1 MAKMNMLNN
10 RVVLKVKS
18 SLLKKNNWNLILTDK
33 LIKRENM
40 ETMLASSQ
48 LIRFIDM
55 INGISRESKENEINN
70 LKAEIKSLNQEK
82 NLKSNR
88 ELLKE
93 KRQQLKEAQ
102 SVKDLISIEFESKAD
117 FNCARSAKTHVTIN
131 GIEFVRLLGTT
142 GGVKKNTVFFV
153 NEEIHEE
160 LNNKI
165 NNGVSKG
172 FKIVPAKMEA
182 YRALSASSSTPVR
195 MPRIMVIK
203 DAEVKIK
210 ENVQVLSGRVWKD
223 LDRKNYLYS
232 KKVKELTDEEKAEKK
247 MIEDYENQFDLN
259 DVDDYEIVK
268 NPCDGSCMVSPEFAK
283 LLGEDLGLDYIP
295 GGFNTR
301 FAYVKGMI
309 YTFDFVQFAE
319 EVNGASS
326 DNEEKYLVEDF
337 WGNKQDVR
345 NIDVILTENQFKLAK
360 AYDSVEQYLEEC
372 SKNGWEF
379 SISKVLPKKLE
390 KTRNMNYQFLQSYD
404 LTDEDIKNLL
414 RDEID
419 YLKGVIYNSYEESIL
434 FLKGNVPI
442 DERTLRKEDAT
453 YVKALM
459 INRKMH
465 DDMYIRNKITNLLRK
480 RINDAKKGSVIVRGN
495 YQLISGDLYG
505 LCQSMFGLEITGIL
519 GKDEYYSNEWI
530 SQGVEEVVSFRAP
543 MSIHSNICKM
553 KMTKSEEAKK
563 WFKYMTTAFVINMWG
578 TDMERL
584 NGADYDGDAVISTN
598 NEVLLNKW
606 RNEKCVVCE
615 QTAIAKTTINEARL
629 AHANL
634 NGFGN
639 NVGSITNVCTSMYDV
654 LARCEKGS
662 KEYNEMIYRITSM
675 QGYQQDCID
684 SVKGIKARQVPK
696 HWKDLEACSELQCTN
711 EEREFNKRICA
722 NKKPYF
728 FQYNYPEIKRDCKKE
743 EEKKTIRCW
752 LEQLMSPQDFKAKE
766 NKTPEEEL
774 YLKELEEVPV
784 SKAESIMNKIC
795 WYLEKETKKIK
806 LESKNCQFDNSI
818 LMSDTQVSP
827 KTKKEVIDTFNT
839 LKKEYIKINS
849 QYTKEDKENK
859 LKLRV
864 AFMENLKAEL
874 EETCSNIDM
883 IVNTL
888 VEHCYKKNDSNISLI
903 YELYGNTLINNLLK
917 NSNYE
922 INTFRACEENEEP
935 TFTFLHN
942 NYICETVTIDKE
954 YNRIEK

>member
-18 SLLKKNNWNLILTDK
+18 SLLKKNNWNLTLTDK

-70 LKAEIKSLNQEK
+70 LKEEIKSLNQEK

-153 NEEIHEE
+153 NKEIHKE

-165 NNGVSKG
+165 NNGVSKD

-232 KKVKELTDEEKAEKK
+232 KKAKELTDEEKAEKK

-268 NPCDGSCMVSPEFAK
+268 NPCDGCCMVSPEFAK

-372 SKNGWEF
+372 NKNGWEF
-379 SISKVLPKKLE
+379 SIPKVLPK
-390 KTRNMNYQFLQSYD
+390 N
-404 LTDEDIKNLL
+404 
-414 RDEID
+414 
-419 YLKGVIYNSYEESIL
+419 
-434 FLKGNVPI
+434 
-442 DERTLRKEDAT
+442 
-453 YVKALM
+453 
-459 INRKMH
+459 
-465 DDMYIRNKITNLLRK
+465 
-480 RINDAKKGSVIVRGN
+480 
-495 YQLISGDLYG
+495 
-505 LCQSMFGLEITGIL
+505 
-519 GKDEYYSNEWI
+519 
-530 SQGVEEVVSFRAP
+530 
-543 MSIHSNICKM
+543 
-553 KMTKSEEAKK
+553 
-563 WFKYMTTAFVINMWG
+563 
-578 TDMERL
+578 
-584 NGADYDGDAVISTN
+584 
-598 NEVLLNKW
+598 
-606 RNEKCVVCE
+606 
-615 QTAIAKTTINEARL
+615 
-629 AHANL
+629 
-634 NGFGN
+634 
-639 NVGSITNVCTSMYDV
+639 
-654 LARCEKGS
+654 
-662 KEYNEMIYRITSM
+662 
-675 QGYQQDCID
+675 
-684 SVKGIKARQVPK
+684 
-696 HWKDLEACSELQCTN
+696 
-711 EEREFNKRICA
+711 
-722 NKKPYF
+722 
-728 FQYNYPEIKRDCKKE
+728 
-743 EEKKTIRCW
+743 
-752 LEQLMSPQDFKAKE
+752 
-766 NKTPEEEL
+766 
-774 YLKELEEVPV
+774 
-784 SKAESIMNKIC
+784 
-795 WYLEKETKKIK
+795 
-806 LESKNCQFDNSI
+806 
-818 LMSDTQVSP
+818 
-827 KTKKEVIDTFNT
+827 
-839 LKKEYIKINS
+839 
-849 QYTKEDKENK
+849 
-859 LKLRV
+859 
-864 AFMENLKAEL
+864 
-874 EETCSNIDM
+874 
-883 IVNTL
+883 
-888 VEHCYKKNDSNISLI
+888 
-903 YELYGNTLINNLLK
+903 
-917 NSNYE
+917 
-922 INTFRACEENEEP
+922 
-935 TFTFLHN
+935 
-942 NYICETVTIDKE
+942 
-954 YNRIEK
+954 